1 MSNGTG
7 GGGGGGAAAADS
19 SINGLKFGK
28 KIYFEDVGI
37 GVSAKSG
44 GGSSSSSPAPP
55 SADVVSG
62 GSSAPPPRRGRGVLQ
77 GGQPPRC
84 QVEGCRV
91 DLSDAKA
98 YYSRHKV
105 CGMHSKSPK
114 VVAAGQEQR
123 FCQQCSRKNTKLQF
137 YKRDLVNVREQKF
150 HQLSEFDQ
158 GKRSCR
164 RRLAGHNERRRKPQ
178 PGSLFSSRFGR
189 FGASF
194 QENSSRVGGFMVD
207 FATYPR
213 LLGRD
218 VWPPVRPGNWSPT
231 NQPPTTGKFLQNQ
244 WQGNLDNPP
253 ANNVFANMF
262 HPPLQGS
269 AGGGT
274 VFSSSRIPPGECF
287 AGVSDSS
294 CALSLLSNQPWAPRN
309 QSSGLSVNNLMNDE
323 GVSMAQ
329 STAPHGSAVTN
340 YASNLWG
347 YKSTDVGGTAN
358 QMPHDLGLGQ
368 VSQPV
373 ESHFPGEIEVAQ
385 QDNRQYMEL
394 GLSRA
399 YGSTHQMH
407 WSL

>member
-7 GGGGGGAAAADS
+7 GGGAVDS

-55 SADVVSG
+55 SADGVSG

-114 VVAAGQEQR
+114 VVVAGQEQR
-123 FCQQCSRKNTKLQF
+123 FCQQCSR
-137 YKRDLVNVREQKF
+137 F

-189 FGASF
+189 FGSSF

-231 NQPPTTGKFLQNQ
+231 NQPLRR
-244 WQGNLDNPP
+244 
-253 ANNVFANMF
+253 
-262 HPPLQGS
+262 GS
-269 AGGGT
+269 FFKT
-274 VFSSSRIPPGECF
+274 
-287 AGVSDSS
+287 
-294 CALSLLSNQPWAPRN
+294 
-309 QSSGLSVNNLMNDE
+309 SGRE
-323 GVSMAQ
+323 
-329 STAPHGSAVTN
+329 T
-340 YASNLWG
+340 
-347 YKSTDVGGTAN
+347 
-358 QMPHDLGLGQ
+358 
-368 VSQPV
+368 
-373 ESHFPGEIEVAQ
+373 
-385 QDNRQYMEL
+385 
-394 GLSRA
+394 
-399 YGSTHQMH
+399 
-407 WSL
+407 